1 MNRMNLQN
9 VREVLAE
16 LEEDPSYKSFMD
28 SGPDE
33 SFHQF
38 RVGVDITGIRCL
50 QFQPDKATPNEIED
64 RLGELR
70 NSCVGTLA
78 QFKPFI
84 ERAQA
89 ALHGA

>member
-1 MNRMNLQN
+1 MDRIKAQN
-9 VREVLAE
+9 VRGALGD
-16 LEEDPSYKSFMD
+16 LEKDPSYQSLRD
-28 SGPDE
+28 SGRDD
-33 SFHQF
+33 SFNKF
-38 RVGVDITGIRCL
+38 RQEVEITGIRCL
-50 QFQPDKATPNEIED
+50 LTEPEEATLDEIED

>member
-16 LEEDPSYKSFMD
+16 LEEDASYKSFMD
-28 SGPDE
+28 SGLGE
-33 SFHQF
+33 AFGRF
-38 RVGVDITGIRCL
+38 RQEVDITGIRCL

-64 RLGELR
+64 RLGEL
-70 NSCVGTLA
+70 SDYCVGTLA